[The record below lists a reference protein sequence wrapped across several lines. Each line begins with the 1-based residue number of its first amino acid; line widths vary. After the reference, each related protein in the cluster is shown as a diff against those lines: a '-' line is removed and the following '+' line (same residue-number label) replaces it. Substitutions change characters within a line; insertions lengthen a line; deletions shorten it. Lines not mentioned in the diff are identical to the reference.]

1 MVAGRADLSH
11 RGVAIDEYL
20 LTQKGSQ
27 IVSMLCLVVFSLY
40 WCARKPLKKTDS
52 EK

>member
-1 MVAGRADLSH
+1 MVAGRADRSH

-27 IVSMLCLVVFSLY
+27 VVGMLCPVVFSPY
-40 WCARKPLKKTDS
+40 YFARKPLKKNPPH
-52 EK
+52 E

>member
-20 LTQKGSQ
+20 LTQKDSQ
-27 IVSMLCLVVFSLY
+27 IVGVLCLVVISRYYF
-40 WCARKPLKKTDS
+40 ARKSLRKADS

>member
-40 WCARKPLKKTDS
+40 CFARKSLRKAES